1 METKIVQWV
10 HCDDKIKEYNKKS
23 KSIKEMKDKLSQEI
37 MNEIDIENKDKK
49 SLPTFNIQALK
60 TSIIPQISN
69 TYENYTSKFYK
80 ECFTEYLGSEEK
92 ADELIQFMKNKRKV
106 EKKYSLKRETLM
118 DLND

>member
-1 METKIVQWV
+1 
-10 HCDDKIKEYNKKS
+10 
-23 KSIKEMKDKLSQEI
+23 MKDKLSQEI
-37 MNEIDIENKDKK
+37 MNEIDIQNKDKK
-49 SLPTFNIQALK
+49 SLPTFNIQSLK
-60 TSIIPQISN
+60 TSIIPQVSN

-92 ADELIQFMKNKRKV
+92 ADELIQFMKSKRKV

>member
-10 HCDDKIKEYNKKS
+10 HCDDKIKEYNDKIKKV
-23 KSIKEMKDKLSQEI
+23 KEMKEKLGNNI
-37 MNEIDIENKDKK
+37 MNDIEIQNKDKE
-49 SLPTFNIQALK
+49 SLPIFNIQALK
-60 TSIIPQISN
+60 TSVIPQISN
-69 TYENYTSKFYK
+69 SYENYTTKFYK